1 MIKHIVIWSLHNP
14 ADAPRMKE
22 LLESCRHCVPGIITL
37 EVGLRTNGLE
47 AKGDVV
53 LYSVFE
59 DKATLDAYQDHPDHM
74 AVKAQVKPMCSS
86 RTVLDYAA

>member
-1 MIKHIVIWSLHNP
+1 MKKRKLFWIIGGLCLLVCAGVAVALLLP
-14 ADAPRMKE
+14 AGP
-22 LLESCRHCVPGIITL
+22 ITL
-37 EVGLRTNGLE
+37 EVGLRTDGLE
-47 AKGDVV
+47 ANGDVV